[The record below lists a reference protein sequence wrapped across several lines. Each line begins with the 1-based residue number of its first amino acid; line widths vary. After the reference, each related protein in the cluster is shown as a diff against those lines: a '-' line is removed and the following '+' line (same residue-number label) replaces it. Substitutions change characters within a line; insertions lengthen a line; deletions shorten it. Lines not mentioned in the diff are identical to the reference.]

1 MTTKTHGLLFLNNK
15 SVVSSTLKF
24 GQTSNVSFRPFV
36 KLKSLLSS
44 KSNSNEASWIEIEIK
59 RKTKTV
65 VAVVIE
71 EMSVKYFL
79 RFVECSFNVE

>member
-24 GQTSNVSFRPFV
+24 GQTSNVSFRPLV
-36 KLKSLLSS
+36 KSKSLLTS
-44 KSNSNEASWIEIEIK
+44 KSNKALEIEIEIK
-59 RKTKTV
+59 RKMKTV
-65 VAVVIE
+65 VAVVTE

-79 RFVECSFNVE
+79 RFVECSFNVG

>member
-1 MTTKTHGLLFLNNK
+1 MTTKTHGLLFFNNK

-24 GQTSNVSFRPFV
+24 GQTSNVSFRPLV
-36 KLKSLLSS
+36 KLKSVLSS
-44 KSNSNEASWIEIEIK
+44 KSNEASWIETEIK

-79 RFVECSFNVE
+79 LFVECSFNVE